1 MSQDKIDKLR
11 DEIEKLEEEYNKT
24 SLDRVFDRGRH
35 DQVYKKLKKKRKE
48 LKELE
53 ESMK

>member
-1 MSQDKIDKLR
+1 MSLEKIEKLR
-11 DEIEKLEEEYNKT
+11 DEIEKLEEEYNRT
-24 SLDRVFDRGRH
+24 NLDKVFDKGRH

-53 ESMK
+53 ESTK

>member
-1 MSQDKIDKLR
+1 MSQEKIDKLK

-24 SLDRVFDRGRH
+24 NLERVFDKGRH